1 MRVNVDG
8 SALTDARI
16 KRLAIRLG
24 WSHFE
29 ALGRLVHVWAYLY
42 DREGAPLHAEEVDAA
57 AEREGFA
64 AALIHV
70 GLAKDTPDGVVVA
83 GRERASWVAD
93 RRAAASNAGRAR
105 AAAAPRSDGR
115 FGKGSTQNQRHAG
128 EATSVA
134 PASHQPNTSPLTPA
148 LSPALALVLPSGER
162 AALEL
167 TPSEPKPAKRGS
179 KAASAHLTLAA
190 ELWAE
195 QDRLRQEAIP
205 GVRSL
210 APTASA
216 IALVAAR
223 LDEGHSPEDCR
234 HVLQVYAA
242 DAKADPGKQ
251 AQWFNGE
258 TNWRP
263 ENFRRALGR
272 TLARASPDPRRGSVK
287 PLAAHEYP
295 VDKVEF

>member
-1 MRVNVDG
+1 MRVNVDTE
-8 SALTDARI
+8 ALTDGRI
-16 KRLAIRLG
+16 KRLAMRLG

-42 DREGAPLHAEEVDAA
+42 HREGAPLHPEEIDAV
-57 AEREGFA
+57 AEREGVA
-64 AALIHV
+64 ATMVAV
-70 GLAKDTPDGVVVA
+70 GLATETPEGVVIA
-83 GRERASWVAD
+83 GRRRAEWVAD
-93 RRAAASNAGRAR
+93 RRDAAVAGGEARAR
-105 AAAAPRSDGR
+105 TAERDG
-115 FGKGSTQNQRHAG
+115 GKFRKQSTKNQRDAG
-128 EATSVA
+128 DSTSVA
-134 PASHQPNTSPLTPA
+134 PASHQPNTSPL
-148 LSPALALVLPSGER
+148 ALALALAPAPAPALEER
-162 AALEL
+162 EPALEL
-167 TPSEPKPAKRGS
+167 TPSEPKPAKRG
-179 KAASAHLTLAA
+179 KAASTHLTLAA

-195 QDRLRQEAIP
+195 QDRLRQDAIP

-216 IALVAAR
+216 LALVAAR

-272 TLARASPDPRRGSVK
+272 TLARASPDPRRGSVR

-295 VDKVEF
+295 VGDQEI